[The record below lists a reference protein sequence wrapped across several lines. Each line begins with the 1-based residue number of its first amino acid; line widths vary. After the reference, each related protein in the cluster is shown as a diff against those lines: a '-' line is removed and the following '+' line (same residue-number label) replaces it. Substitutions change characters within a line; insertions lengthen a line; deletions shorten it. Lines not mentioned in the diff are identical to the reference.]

1 MATLRKTLLWV
12 YALIAFTSIR
22 IGLWPILSTMCR
34 HSGFMPLRSFFVS
47 ILLTGLGVVS
57 AMAWWTN
64 FRAKSSARAWGLAAS
79 LTNTLVALLPSVL
92 ARRPVFG
99 ALGIVLAIGVA
110 GLVAYLRPFRAP
122 ERVADA
128 REDQSMPGDWTC
140 NFVNKLAA
148 AIIFGLSLGAYLWWT
163 QWTGAR
169 GITGL
174 RHSWYGIFMNLVV
187 VLAITTIHELGH
199 VGAGLACGMKLRA
212 FVSGPLQW
220 RVREGKWEFK
230 FNPRGFILP
239 EGATGVVP
247 ASGKILRWHYVS
259 MMSAGS
265 LINLLTGAVALAI
278 AVIAPSHA
286 PVQAGGVLALFGAW
300 SLALAAGNL
309 LPFRTRNCY
318 SDGASLIQLLAGG
331 PWADF
336 HLAIAAIGSSQVSAL
351 RPRDY
356 DIRAIEQA
364 AGSITGGREGLL
376 LRLFA
381 FNHYLD
387 RGKTREAERAIA
399 DAESVYH
406 QSASDVPA
414 ELITAFV
421 FANAYVRRDAD
432 AAREWFERM
441 QMKNPTRF
449 NLDYWRAHS
458 ALHWIEGDLKKANDA
473 WEKSNALA
481 KQLPKAGAYEFDR
494 YCSSLLRRALDESPM
509 AA

>member
-1 MATLRKTLLWV
+1 MTTLRKTLLWV
-12 YALIAFTSIR
+12 YALIAFTCIR
-22 IGLWPILSTMCR
+22 VGLWPILSTICR
-34 HSGFMPLRSFFVS
+34 HSGFMPLRGFIVAA
-47 ILLTGLGVVS
+47 ILSGLGAVF

-64 FRAKSSARAWGLAAS
+64 FRSKSSARAWGLAAS
-79 LTNTLVALLPSVL
+79 ASSTLVALVPSIL
-92 ARRPVFG
+92 AHRAINGP
-99 ALGIVLAIGVA
+99 LEIVLAIGIA
-110 GLVAYLRPFRAP
+110 GFAAFARPIRTV
-122 ERVADA
+122 ERVANP
-128 REDQSMPGDWTC
+128 REDQSMPADWTC
-140 NFVNKLAA
+140 TYVNKLAG
-148 AIIFGLSLGAYLWWT
+148 AIIFALTLGAYLWWVH
-163 QWTGAR
+163 WTSAR
-169 GITGL
+169 GVASI
-174 RHSWYGIFMNLVV
+174 HHNWFGILMNLAV

-199 VGAGLACGMKLRA
+199 VAAGLACGMKLRA

-220 RVREGKWEFK
+220 RIREGKWEFK

-247 ASGKILRWHYVS
+247 ASGKILRWHYVC

-265 LINLLTGAVALAI
+265 LVNLLTGILALTVAVTA
-278 AVIAPSHA
+278 SNHA

-309 LPFRTRNCY
+309 LPFRTKNCY

-336 HLAIAAIGSSQVSAL
+336 HLAIAAIGSSQVSPL

-356 DIRAIEQA
+356 DIQAIEQA
-364 AGSITGGREGLL
+364 ARFITSGREGLL

-387 RGKTREAERAIA
+387 RGRTGEAEKAIA

-414 ELITAFV
+414 ELLTAFV
-421 FANAYVRRDAD
+421 FASAYVRRDAD

-458 ALHWIEGDLKKANDA
+458 ALHWIEGDLKKAYEA
-473 WEKSNALA
+473 WEKSNTLA

-494 YCSSLLRRALDESPM
+494 YCSSLLRRALEESPM

>member
-1 MATLRKTLLWV
+1 
-12 YALIAFTSIR
+12 
-22 IGLWPILSTMCR
+22 
-34 HSGFMPLRSFFVS
+34 MPLRGFFVS
-47 ILLTGLGVVS
+47 ALLTALGAIF
-57 AMAWWTN
+57 AMAWWSN
-64 FRAKSSARAWGLAAS
+64 FRSKAAARAWGLAAS
-79 LTNTLVALLPSVL
+79 VTSTLVALVPSIL
-92 ARRPVFG
+92 AHRPING
-99 ALGIVLAIGVA
+99 ALGIVLAIGIA
-110 GLVAYLRPFRAP
+110 GLLAFARPFRAP
-122 ERVADA
+122 ERVVDA
-128 REDQSMPGDWTC
+128 REDQSMPADWTC
-140 NFVNKLAA
+140 TYVNKLAG
-148 AIIFGLSLGAYLWWT
+148 AIIFGLSLGGYLWWVE
-163 QWTGAR
+163 WTGAKGVASIHR
-169 GITGL
+169 
-174 RHSWYGIFMNLVV
+174 SWFGVVMNLAV

-247 ASGKILRWHYVS
+247 ASGKILRWHYIC

-265 LINLLTGAVALAI
+265 LINLLTGTLALTVALTATSRSPI
-278 AVIAPSHA
+278 
-286 PVQAGGVLALFGAW
+286 QAGGVLALFGAW

-309 LPFRTRNCY
+309 LPFRTKNCY

-336 HLAIAAIGSSQVSAL
+336 HLAIAAIGSSQVSPH

-356 DIRAIEQA
+356 DIQAIEQA
-364 AGSITGGREGLL
+364 ASFITSGREGLL

-387 RGKTREAERAIA
+387 RGRTREAERAIA
-399 DAESVYH
+399 EAESVYL

-414 ELITAFV
+414 ELLTAFV

-481 KQLPKAGAYEFDR
+481 NQLPKAGAYEFDR
-494 YCSSLLRRALDESPM
+494 YCSSLLRRALDETPL